1 MPRKWKI
8 AIALTA
14 LALVGLV
21 VFVVLA
27 PPPDAPVTIQFQSFS
42 TNLSGG
48 HAVFRVKSSGQRNWD
63 VGLAVERKV
72 NGEWSSVTQEWSYEP
87 ILPGE
92 TLDLH
97 TTIAPGVKTMRGVV
111 YCWKQR
117 PGILGRLYDKIARPD
132 LGTVM
137 SKEVH
142 IP

>member
-14 LALVGLV
+14 LALVGLM

-48 HAVFRVKSSGQRNWD
+48 GHAVFRVKSGGQRNWD
-63 VGLAVERKV
+63 VGLAVEEKAD
-72 NGEWSSVTQEWSYEP
+72 GEWSNVTQEWSYEP

-92 TLDLH
+92 TLDLPI
-97 TTIAPGVKTMRGVV
+97 TIPPGVKTMRGV
-111 YCWKQR
+111 
-117 PGILGRLYDKIARPD
+117 
-132 LGTVM
+132 
-137 SKEVH
+137 
-142 IP
+142 